1 MRNLKL
7 TASSIEET
15 DLFAKR
21 FAATLKKG
29 DIVAFFGDLG
39 SGKTSFL
46 KSLIATLNNISP
58 DDIHS
63 PTFTYLHI
71 YPGDVP
77 VYHFDL
83 YRLNNASDF
92 TALGFHEF
100 FTADGICCIE
110 WSEKIASILPPSTI
124 KVLLTHAG
132 ETSRT
137 IEVTS

>member
-7 TASSIEET
+7 TVSSLEET

-39 SGKTSFL
+39 SGKTTFL

-100 FTADGICCIE
+100 FTASGICCIE

-137 IEVTS
+137 IEVVT